1 MFNPIQIILLIL
13 ACHVIGTLAQNVQLV
28 AKFGGQQ
35 VFRGMIAGLIMG
47 DVKTGLLIGG
57 SFQLMSMGLAAYGG
71 ASIPNFNTAL
81 WISVPYAI
89 ASGTDAPLELAMAIG
104 VPVATLG
111 IQLDVIAK
119 TVNSFWFHVAERH
132 VEKREY
138 KKMYRDILIGEY
150 GFGRAALGQTL
161 PVIIF
166 LIFGEPIVEIMINY
180 MPAWLTAALNT
191 VSGVLPALGMAMLM
205 LHMPVKEYFE
215 YLILGFVMYVYFGQ
229 SILSI
234 TLVGAVIA
242 VIIYKRLEKE
252 TKTKQAAFAGV
263 HVDTGG
269 IGDE

>member
-13 ACHVIGTLAQNVQLV
+13 ACHIIGTLGQNVQLV

-35 VFRGMIAGLIMG
+35 VFRGLIAGFIMG

-57 SFQLMSMGLAAYGG
+57 TFQLMSMGLAAYGG

-81 WISVPYAI
+81 WISVPFAI
-89 ASGTDAPLELAMAIG
+89 ASGTDAPLELAMAVG

-119 TVNSFWFHVAERH
+119 TVNSYWYHRAEKH

-138 KKMYRDILIGEY
+138 KKLYRDILIGEY

-166 LIFGEPIVEIMINY
+166 LLFGEPIVQLIINY
-180 MPAWLTAALNT
+180 MPVWLTSALGT
-191 VSGVLPALGMAMLM
+191 VSGVLPALGMALLM
-205 LHMPVKEYFE
+205 LYMPVKENFH
-215 YLILGFVMYVYFGQ
+215 YLLLGFVLYVFFGQ
-229 SILSI
+229 SILAI

-242 VIIYKRLEKE
+242 IVLFKRMEKAS
-252 TKTKQAAFAGV
+252 KAAANAYLN
-263 HVDTGG
+263 VDAGG